1 MGSGKKSECDVQKI
15 HHQQPSA
22 IAAECPVTVLD
33 IENAHFLHGFPLRRQ
48 FSIGSRHGAQL
59 LERPIVN
66 QSQTGAIVWNKS

>member
-33 IENAHFLHGFPLRRQ
+33 IENAHFLHGFPLR
-48 FSIGSRHGAQL
+48 
-59 LERPIVN
+59 PIVN
-66 QSQTGAIVWNKS
+66 QSHTGAIVWNKS